1 MFKCPTGSIGL
12 YRLHRVSDTPPSI
25 QAANKE
31 LPQKLFVISRL
42 VIRVPKEPEEP
53 EKSARRCSNFTDTS
67 SMRRDEVLIYCT
79 GLGVKESSTAWFTR
93 SKISALF
100 MPQRHWPKRGLN
112 WSARGTDPF
121 SWWRLLFL
129 WWAANE
135 EQGFTVVFNSTWT
148 CCPWEKKYGGW
159 AKKFPNT
166 QQISFFCVAVAVVYE
181 KLCKG
186 SIHLIVINCFALAR
200 FFLINV
206 QGGCPCGYRWFIIL
220 VLTLDRQ
227 LVVSIL
233 TM

>member
-25 QAANKE
+25 QVANKE

-53 EKSARRCSNFTDTS
+53 EKSARRCSHFMDTS
-67 SMRRDEVLIYCT
+67 SMRRDEVLMYCT
-79 GLGVKESSTAWFTR
+79 GLGVKESSTASYTR

-121 SWWRLLFL
+121 SWWRLLFSL
-129 WWAANE
+129 WAANE
-135 EQGFTVVFNSTWT
+135 GQGFTVFNSTWT
-148 CCPWEKKYGGW
+148 YCPWEKKYGGW

-166 QQISFFCVAVAVVYE
+166 RQISFFFCYVCCCLWETVQEQHSLKSHQLFCVIAVSFWSMFKADVRE
-181 KLCKG
+181 
-186 SIHLIVINCFALAR
+186 VIGDL
-200 FFLINV
+200 
-206 QGGCPCGYRWFIIL
+206 
-220 VLTLDRQ
+220 
-227 LVVSIL
+227 
-233 TM
+233 

>member
-12 YRLHRVSDTPPSI
+12 YRLHRVSNTPPSI

-53 EKSARRCSNFTDTS
+53 EKSARRCSHFIDTS

-79 GLGVKESSTAWFTR
+79 GLGVKESFTAWFTR

-166 QQISFFCVAVAVVYE
+166 QQISFFWLAVAVVTVLRYR
-181 KLCKG
+181 G
-186 SIHLIVINCFALAR
+186 
-200 FFLINV
+200 FFPLINV
-206 QGGCPCGYRWFIIL
+206 QGGCLCCYRWFIIL

>member
-12 YRLHRVSDTPPSI
+12 YRLHTVSNTPPSI

-53 EKSARRCSNFTDTS
+53 EKSARRCSHFIDTS

-79 GLGVKESSTAWFTR
+79 GLGVKESSTASYTR

-121 SWWRLLFL
+121 SWWRLLFF

-135 EQGFTVVFNSTWT
+135 GQGFTVFNSTWT
-148 CCPWEKKYGGW
+148 CCPWQKKYGGW
-159 AKKFPNT
+159 AK
-166 QQISFFCVAVAVVYE
+166 SF
-181 KLCKG
+181 
-186 SIHLIVINCFALAR
+186 
-200 FFLINV
+200 
-206 QGGCPCGYRWFIIL
+206 
-220 VLTLDRQ
+220 LTLSKFHFFVLR
-227 LVVSIL
+227 LL
-233 TM
+233 LFMRNCARAAFT